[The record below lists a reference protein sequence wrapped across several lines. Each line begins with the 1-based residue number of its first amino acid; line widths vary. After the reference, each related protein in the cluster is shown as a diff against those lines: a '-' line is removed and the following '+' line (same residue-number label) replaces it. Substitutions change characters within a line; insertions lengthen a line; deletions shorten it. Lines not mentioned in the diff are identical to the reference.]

1 MDGESALRRVATPS
15 QVECGVVIIV
25 QRQETPLSDGRG
37 SRSFLSLHFPS
48 SAVSVRSG
56 KEVDYFNKG
65 FFLSNG
71 CVSQ

>member
-1 MDGESALRRVATPS
+1 
-15 QVECGVVIIV
+15 
-25 QRQETPLSDGRG
+25 
-37 SRSFLSLHFPS
+37 LHFLS

-56 KEVDYFNKG
+56 KEVDYINKG